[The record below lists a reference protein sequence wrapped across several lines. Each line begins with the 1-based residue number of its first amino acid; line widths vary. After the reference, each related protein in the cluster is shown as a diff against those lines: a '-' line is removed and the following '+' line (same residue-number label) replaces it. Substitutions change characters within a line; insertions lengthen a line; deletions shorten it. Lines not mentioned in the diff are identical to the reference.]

1 MLAEGVLSVV
11 TKGISVVVRTPLIV
25 VTTALV
31 KVVMGRVFVTV
42 GAAED
47 EVDDDEL
54 EDDRLEDV
62 EVDEVDEVDEGDEGD
77 EVDGLVL
84 ALEDVVVD
92 DEVDEDI
99 LLEEVLEDDC
109 VEEPVDADD
118 DVEDDVVE
126 VCSDELDEELWLAVL
141 ASLVAVDDAV
151 EDGVLEG
158 GSDGP
163 EGSAEAA
170 LLPVVPLAEAVAA
183 DGPEDAVAVAPVTE
197 VGRDAPSEALAPPST
212 PEFNKLGNCLGR
224 AGGCRLWGDLVSNA
238 MILMS
243 DDVHDNEPIC

>member
-1 MLAEGVLSVV
+1 M
-11 TKGISVVVRTPLIV
+11 
-25 VTTALV
+25 
-31 KVVMGRVFVTV
+31 TV

-62 EVDEVDEVDEGDEGD
+62 EVDEVDEVDEGD

-141 ASLVAVDDAV
+141 ASLVLNRAVNGWTRENRWAHT
-151 EDGVLEG
+151 L
-158 GSDGP
+158 
-163 EGSAEAA
+163 
-170 LLPVVPLAEAVAA
+170 
-183 DGPEDAVAVAPVTE
+183 
-197 VGRDAPSEALAPPST
+197 
-212 PEFNKLGNCLGR
+212 
-224 AGGCRLWGDLVSNA
+224 
-238 MILMS
+238 
-243 DDVHDNEPIC
+243 